1 MIWQAHFGVSIHRT
15 VKRSS
20 RTPVTTVLSAMAM
33 KAVEMSISKPVDKED
48 MKHTFGLTK
57 EGGRP
62 VTRSSMD
69 LEAIRS
75 SEISQLQKDGYCTS
89 PLR

>member
-1 MIWQAHFGVSIHRT
+1 
-15 VKRSS
+15 
-20 RTPVTTVLSAMAM
+20 MAM
-33 KAVEMSISKPVDKED
+33 KAVEVSISISKPADTED
-48 MKHTFGLTK
+48 VKHTFGLTK

-75 SEISQLQKDGYCTS
+75 SEISQLQKDRYWTS